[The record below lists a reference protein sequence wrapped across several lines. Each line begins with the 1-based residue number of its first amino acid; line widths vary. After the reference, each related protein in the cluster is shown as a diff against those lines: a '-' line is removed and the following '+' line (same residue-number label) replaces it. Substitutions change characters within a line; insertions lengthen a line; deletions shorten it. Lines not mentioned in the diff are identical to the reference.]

1 MCKASAMYLDAVAG
15 VKGYTVDE
23 ICNRV
28 NRLAAALQQE
38 KSTFLKGLFYTLI
51 TRPKTQLIDPAMMK
65 AFEDVGI
72 PFPPGKESAAGKRY
86 HE

>member
-1 MCKASAMYLDAVAG
+1 MCKASALYLDAVAS
-15 VKGYTVDE
+15 VKGYTVRD
-23 ICNRV
+23 ICDRV
-28 NRLAAALQQE
+28 DRLAAALQQE

-72 PFPPGKESAAGKRY
+72 PFPPGKASVAGKRY
-86 HE
+86 LE